1 MFSDVLRPG
10 KKCKIVYVPILFVT
24 INVVDNISFGD
35 GAIMLLPFKP
45 MNVEILTF
53 KKIVG

>member
-1 MFSDVLRPG
+1 MFSDMLRPG

-35 GAIMLLPFKP
+35 GAIMLFPFKP
-45 MNVEILTF
+45 MNVEILT
-53 KKIVG
+53 I